1 LPAATGH
8 EIISNRQARTAA
20 LVRRVV
26 DTDRFKFMGLYLR
39 VGALRS
45 NQLVALKPIAEWEWE
60 LHYGP
65 LLLAHVLRRN
75 AELRIEPLN

>member
-1 LPAATGH
+1 
-8 EIISNRQARTAA
+8 
-20 LVRRVV
+20 
-26 DTDRFKFMGLYLR
+26 MGLYLR

-45 NQLVALKPIAEWEWE
+45 NQLVALKPIGEQEWE